1 LGLEGVAR
9 IAEKVITSPQ
19 RSASRRRESRG
30 EFIFFIFY
38 FYLFLFFFFFFDSRR
53 KWHQDKSTTSSRAT
67 WFLNGYPKNPNR
79 AWDAVSENPKVPGV
93 FQRSEGMSGG

>member
-30 EFIFFIFY
+30 EFIFLIFY
-38 FYLFLFFFFFFDSRR
+38 FYLFLFFFFFLIRAGSGIKTNQRH
-53 KWHQDKSTTSSRAT
+53 HQEQHGS
-67 WFLNGYPKNPNR
+67 
-79 AWDAVSENPKVPGV
+79 
-93 FQRSEGMSGG
+93 